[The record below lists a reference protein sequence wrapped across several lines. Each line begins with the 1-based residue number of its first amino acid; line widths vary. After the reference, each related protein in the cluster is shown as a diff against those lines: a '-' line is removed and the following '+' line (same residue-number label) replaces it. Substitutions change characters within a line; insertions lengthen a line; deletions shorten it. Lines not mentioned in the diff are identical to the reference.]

1 MKTETQLELAFFAGL
16 ATQAAGV
23 YILANIGPALVLIGT
38 ELGAVA
44 LWGMTRLVRTRP
56 ES

>member
-23 YILANIGPALVLIGT
+23 YILANIGPALILVGT